1 MKYLLLVY
9 VFSMFSVSAFSQHQ
23 NKNMDSKMHA
33 THMKCM
39 EKNGKSMEEC
49 MSDKNCKECVQ
60 KMDDKQ
66 MKQEDDK
73 KKK

>member
-1 MKYLLLVY
+1 MKYLLLVSA
-9 VFSMFSVSAFSQHQ
+9 FSMFSFSAFTQHQ
-23 NKNMDSKMHA
+23 HENINSKMHA

-39 EKNGKSMEEC
+39 EKTGKSMEDC
-49 MSDKNCKECVQ
+49 MNDKTCKECVQ

-66 MKQEDDK
+66 MKQEEDK